1 MEQLKIEQF
10 FLKRRSSIYTGFNE
24 QENENEQLD
33 FKNDIFPQIASKT
46 LSEIYYNQKVNQ
58 KEKKRILFMYILYA
72 RTYR

>member
-33 FKNDIFPQIASKT
+33 FKNYIFPQIASKT

-58 KEKKRILFMYILYA
+58 KDTFHVYIICKNI
-72 RTYR
+72 